1 MALKILITG
10 AGGQLGRQLSNLLD
24 EESSFMVIA
33 TDTQASGNDMP
44 DTALMDITDP
54 DQTKRVIEKSTPDWI
69 INCAGYTAVDRAE
82 EESEKAM
89 MINRDGV
96 TNLVSAATM
105 SGARLIHISTDFVFN
120 GTKSTPYTE
129 DDPVS
134 PVSAYGRSKA
144 EGEAEAMKYNK
155 SMVIRTSWLYSLY
168 GTNFVKTILKLSSER
183 DEIRVVADQTGTPTY
198 AGDLAA
204 AIVKI
209 IKDVEK
215 GNAPF
220 HNGILNYSN
229 SGSCSWYQFAVAITA
244 GGSRKTKII
253 PVTTAEYPVAAKR
266 PAMSVMDTGKIERL
280 YGVNVPPWE
289 KSLKLTLENLK
300 LINNE
305 K

>member
-10 AGGQLGRQLSNLLD
+10 AGGQLGRQLGNLMAD
-24 EESSFMVIA
+24 KGSFRVIL
-33 TDTQASGNDMP
+33 TDTELMGNEMHD
-44 DTALMDITDP
+44 AAIMDITDP
-54 DQTKRVIEKSTPDWI
+54 GQTKQVINKYSPGWI

-82 EESEKAM
+82 EESRKAM

-105 SGARLIHISTDFVFN
+105 SGSRLIHISTDFVFD
-120 GTKSTPYTE
+120 GRKSSPYTE

-144 EGEAEAMKYNK
+144 EGEAEALKYK
-155 SMVIRTSWLYSLY
+155 RSMVIRTSWLYSPY
-168 GTNFVKTILKLSSER
+168 GNNFVKTILKLSSER
-183 DEIRVVADQTGTPTY
+183 EEIRVVADQTGTPTN
-198 AGDLAA
+198 AEDLAA

-209 IKDVEK
+209 IQDVHN
-215 GNAPF
+215 GTAPF
-220 HNGILNYSN
+220 HNGILNYSG

-244 GGSRKTKII
+244 AGSGKARII

-266 PAMSVMDTGKIERL
+266 PAMSVMDTGKIVRL
-280 YGVNVPPWE
+280 YGVHVPPWE
-289 KSLKLTLENLK
+289 KSLKLTLEK
-300 LINNE
+300 IKYIKNE